1 MKIIAF
7 ILLSI
12 FSTDAI
18 SQTLTGTEL
27 IERSC
32 DYHDPN
38 RIIQKKGIHLRLEEP
53 RKDQEIR
60 YTHLDINP
68 AKGVYAISQEKG
80 GNTVTY
86 IDRNGAW
93 DIRLNG
99 SGSYT
104 DEQAKSYRLTEEPA
118 ELLKNYY
125 YYLWS
130 LPCNLID
137 PAAQVDEDVH
147 TRNFNEKQLL
157 EVTVDYPTQSDSDT
171 WRFYFNPESY
181 ALEGY
186 MFFSSDSEGEYIF
199 LDGEVKY
206 KSLKIPSNRTWYDN
220 HDDQFLAIDKLVEIS
235 KYKKP

>member
-18 SQTLTGTEL
+18 AQKLTGKEL

-38 RIIQKKGIHLRLEEP
+38 RIVQKKGIHLRLEEP
-53 RKDQEIR
+53 RKEQEIS
-60 YTHLDINP
+60 YTNLDINP
-68 AKGVYAISQEKG
+68 AKGVYAISQMKQ
-80 GNTVTY
+80 GNTVSY
-86 IDRNGAW
+86 IKRNGIW

-99 SGSYT
+99 NASYT
-104 DEQAKSYRLTEEPA
+104 NEEEKMLRLTQEPE

-220 HDDQFLAIDKLVEIS
+220 HDDQFLATDKLVEIS

>member
-18 SQTLTGTEL
+18 AQKLTGKEL

-38 RIIQKKGIHLRLEEP
+38 RLVQKKGIHLRLEEP
-53 RKDQEIR
+53 RNEQEIR
-60 YTHLDINP
+60 YTNLDINP

-80 GNTVTY
+80 GNTVSY
-86 IDRNGAW
+86 IKRNDTW

-104 DEQAKSYRLTEEPA
+104 DQQVKIYRLTEDRA

-220 HDDQFLAIDKLVEIS
+220 HDDQFLATDKLVEIS

>member
-1 MKIIAF
+1 
-7 ILLSI
+7 
-12 FSTDAI
+12 
-18 SQTLTGTEL
+18 LTGKEL

-38 RIIQKKGIHLRLEEP
+38 RLVQKKGIHLRLEEP
-53 RKDQEIR
+53 RNEQEIR
-60 YTHLDINP
+60 YTNLDINP

-80 GNTVTY
+80 GNTVSY
-86 IDRNGAW
+86 IKRNDTW

-104 DEQAKSYRLTEEPA
+104 DEQVKIYRLTEDRA

-220 HDDQFLAIDKLVEIS
+220 HDDQFLATDKLVEIS

>member
-18 SQTLTGTEL
+18 AQKLTGKEL

-38 RIIQKKGIHLRLEEP
+38 RLVQKKGIHLRLEEP
-53 RKDQEIR
+53 RNEQEIR
-60 YTHLDINP
+60 YTNLDINP

-80 GNTVTY
+80 GNTVSY
-86 IDRNGAW
+86 IKRNDTW

-104 DEQAKSYRLTEEPA
+104 DEQVKIYRLTEDRA

-220 HDDQFLAIDKLVEIS
+220 HDDQFLATDKLVEIS

>member
-1 MKIIAF
+1 MKVII
-7 ILLSI
+7 ILLISF
-12 FSTDAI
+12 FSFNI
-18 SQTLTGTEL
+18 SAQLLTGKEI

-53 RKDQEIR
+53 RNEQDIR
-60 YTHLDINP
+60 YTSLDINP
-68 AKGVYAISQEKG
+68 TKGIYAIKQEKG
-80 GNTVTY
+80 GNILSYVY
-86 IDRNGAW
+86 SNGAW

-99 SGSYT
+99 NANYT
-104 DEQAKSYRLTEEPA
+104 KEQENSFRLTQERA

-137 PAAQVDEDVH
+137 PLAQIEEEIH
-147 TRNFNEKQLL
+147 MRNFNDKQLL

-171 WRFYFNPESY
+171 WRFYFNPETY

-199 LDGEVKY
+199 LDGEEKY
-206 KSLKIPSNRTWYDN
+206 KSLKIPSNRSWYDN
-220 HDDQFLAIDKLVEIS
+220 HDDQFLATDKLVEIS